1 MVTMKKQSVIL
12 IILVI
17 FAIAISIGCVSAQTM
32 KADIRYDEYLNTT
45 DGEYTV
51 QTYKWEGSA
60 VGGFEVY
67 LYKNGKL
74 IDADDFESRAYFYM
88 DGEWKWGNWAH
99 GEEANEMCHK
109 YPVSSGVEI
118 KEVEVRF

>member
-1 MVTMKKQSVIL
+1 MKKQSVIL
-12 IILVI
+12 IVLAVLLM
-17 FAIAISIGCVSAQTM
+17 AISIGCASAQTIT
-32 KADIRYDEYLNTT
+32 ADIKYDEYTNTT
-45 DGEYTV
+45 DGDYTV
-51 QTYKWEGSA
+51 QTYKGEGST

-74 IDADDFESRAYFYM
+74 VDADDFESRAYFCM
-88 DGEWKWGNWAH
+88 DGEWKWSNWAH